1 MKKIDILNFITN
13 FRKTPNEVKT
23 HEELVAHIGS
33 QHSTDMQEML
43 NDLMK
48 TGVLKETVKNG
59 EKAYQ
64 VTKK

>member
-33 QHSTDMQEML
+33 QHSTVMQEML